1 MRIAAL
7 YDIHGNLPAL
17 DAVLADA
24 RRERVDLLVIGG
36 DVYPGPMAH
45 ECVDRILSC
54 GIPYRAIAGNGER
67 GVLEA
72 TEGKRDEALPG
83 EVHAVIDWSAAT
95 LTSAHARVLRE
106 WPPSLRMDV
115 PGVGRVL
122 FVHATPA
129 NDVDIFTERT
139 PEDVLRRT
147 FAGVDADVVLCGH
160 THIQFTRDVDACRI
174 VNAGSVGM
182 PFDAA
187 GAYWALIDSGV
198 DFRVTPYAADRA
210 AQLLRQSDY
219 PSVATFVDRYVLN
232 PPTRSAMLDFY
243 NRLEGGP
250 KAGDAGA

>member
-17 DAVLADA
+17 DAVLADVA
-24 RRERVDLLVIGG
+24 REDVDLLVIGG

-45 ECVDRILSC
+45 ECVDRVLSC

-67 GVLEA
+67 AVLEA
-72 TEGKRDEALPG
+72 IQGKRDEALPG
-83 EVHAVIDWSAAT
+83 EVHAVVDWSAST
-95 LTSAHARVLRE
+95 LTPAHAQLLRE

-129 NDVDIFTERT
+129 NDTDIFTERT
-139 PEDVLRRT
+139 PEAVLRRI
-147 FAGVDADVVLCGH
+147 FDGVDADVVFCGH
-160 THIQFTRDVDACRI
+160 THIQFTRDVGPCRI

-187 GAYWALIDSGV
+187 GAYWVLLDHTASL
-198 DFRVTPYAADRA
+198 RVTAYAANRA
-210 AQLLRQSDY
+210 AELLRQSDY
-219 PSVATFVDRYVLN
+219 PSLQTFIDRYVLN
-232 PPTRSAMLDFY
+232 
-243 NRLEGGP
+243 
-250 KAGDAGA
+250 